1 MFYPTSII
9 VPMTS
14 SLEITAVVLAGG
26 QGRRMEGADKGLLQF
41 RDRPLIE
48 HALAALR
55 PQVSDILISANRNLP
70 KYERYGYTVVP
81 DAGSQACG
89 PLAGLLAALQWART
103 EYVLTV
109 PCDAPYLS
117 GDYADRMIA
126 ALAKAG
132 ALAAVAYD
140 GMRLQPMF
148 SLISR
153 RLTESLQDYLAA
165 GERRA
170 RDFLVGQGAVPVDF
184 SDRTEL
190 FVNLN
195 RPVDLHRQ
203 IARAMP

>member
-1 MFYPTSII
+1 
-9 VPMTS
+9 MTR

-55 PQVSDILISANRNLP
+55 PQVSNILISANRNLRN
-70 KYERYGYTVVP
+70 YERYGYAVVP

-117 GDYADRMIA
+117 SDYAARMTA
-126 ALAKAG
+126 ALAKPG
-132 ALAAVAYD
+132 ALAAVAHD

-148 SLISR
+148 SLVSR
-153 RLTESLQDYLAA
+153 RLTEKLQDYLAG

-170 RDFLVGQGAVPVDF
+170 RDFLVGKGAVPVDF

-195 RPVDLHRQ
+195 RPIDLHRQ
-203 IARAMP
+203 AIAQALR